1 MRERGEYGLALLVLL
16 IGAAGA
22 LLISTRTWQTVFTP
36 RPRPFRDD
44 LLHLNG
50 RTVDSAP
57 TAVALVA
64 LAGVIAVIAT
74 RGSWRRVIGVVIA
87 LAGVLL
93 VWRSIAD
100 LGAVSA
106 SRARSLVED
115 RHSGVE
121 VGSAVP
127 HVSVSPIWAIL
138 SAVCG
143 VLVIAAGALVAAR
156 GQRWGAMSAKYERP
170 ATRELTDEE
179 LARAR
184 ARADA
189 SMWSALDRGDDPTRV
204 DPQ

>member
-22 LLISTRTWQTVFTP
+22 LLISTRNWQSVLTP
-36 RPRPFRDD
+36 RPRPFGDD
-44 LLHLNG
+44 VLHLNG
-50 RTVDSAP
+50 RTVDAAP
-57 TAVALVA
+57 TALALVA

-74 RGSWRRVIGVVIA
+74 RGLIRQIIGTVIA
-87 LAGVLL
+87 LAGLL
-93 VWRSIAD
+93 LIWRSLAD

-121 VGSAVP
+121 VGAAHISVTSA
-127 HVSVSPIWAIL
+127 WAVT

-143 VLVIAAGALVAAR
+143 ALVLVAGLLVALR
-156 GQRWGAMSAKYERP
+156 GHRWGVMSAKYEAPSARAP
-170 ATRELTDEE
+170 AADAEQ
-179 LARAR
+179 AR

-189 SMWSALDRGDDPTRV
+189 SMWSALDRGDDPTQA
-204 DPQ
+204 DPE